1 MLSADILAGNLAALT
16 RAQGACPALGP
27 LRDSMRV
34 TLSGPHVN
42 IEVHSGDDGWQPID
56 APGETLAG
64 AAWLDE
70 PAAGASQAIVVG
82 AGLGYALERAER
94 LGIRKVV
101 AIEPDPGVATL
112 LLSRRDWSG
121 WFESGGLR
129 LLTGPDYRG
138 LADTARFLD
147 GLSDIPILANRARA
161 HAEPEPSARAAA
173 IAERLAQDAKANGQ
187 ARQRFAGPYLLQTL
201 TNLPAIAHE
210 GDVRA
215 LAGAFGRAPGIVVGA
230 GPSLDDNIGDL
241 RQLDD
246 RAVIIATD
254 TSLGPLLAGGVRPHL
269 VVGIDP
275 SALNAL
281 HLTTPEASG
290 DVMLAAEGSLHPSV
304 FPRFAGR
311 IVSFTVSDHEP
322 WPWLD
327 AAGLRRG
334 RLRAWGSVL
343 TSAFDLARHLGCDPI
358 VFAGADLAYTGMR
371 PYCRH
376 TIYDAQWQEWIDKGC
391 SRELLMEEYF
401 SRQPEA
407 YRDDL
412 HGERVR
418 TSPNL
423 VSFRDWLV
431 EQIARLPPARVINA
445 TGNGILHGG
454 GIRLA
459 TLHEALGEAPR
470 LEWVREI
477 LASKRA
483 ASCPSPGDRQRLDEW
498 LARASREPDRVPF
511 ERWMAFSGGTLTQD
525 EIRQALPSGIE

>member
-1 MLSADILAGNLAALT
+1 MFSPDILTGNLAALT
-16 RAQGACPALGP
+16 RAQGGCPALGA

-34 TLSGPHVN
+34 TMSGPHLNV
-42 IEVHSGDDGWQPID
+42 EVRVGTEEWRPID
-56 APGETLAG
+56 TPADTLAG
-64 AAWLDE
+64 TAWLDE
-70 PAAGASQAIVVG
+70 PDAGASQAIVVG
-82 AGLGYALERAER
+82 AGLGYALERAEQ

-121 WFESGGLR
+121 WFTSGGLR

-147 GLSDIPILANRARA
+147 GLHEIPILSSRVRAD
-161 HAEPEPSARAAA
+161 AEPEPLARAVAV
-173 IAERLAQDAKANGQ
+173 AERLAQEAKANGK

-201 TNLPAIAHE
+201 TNLPAIARE
-210 GDVRA
+210 GDAGA
-215 LAGAFGRAPGIVVGA
+215 LARAFEGTPGVVVGA
-230 GPSLDDNIGDL
+230 GPSLDDNLPAL
-241 RQLDD
+241 RQLQDQ
-246 RAVIIATD
+246 AVIVATD

-275 SALNAL
+275 SALNAQ
-281 HLTTPEASG
+281 HLTTPDGTG

-304 FPRFAGR
+304 LSRFAGR

-322 WPWLD
+322 WPWLE

-343 TSAFDLARHLGCDPI
+343 TSAFDLACHLGCDPI

-376 TIYDAQWQEWIDKGC
+376 TIYDAQWQAWIDKGC
-391 SRELLMEEYF
+391 SWELLMDEYF

-407 YRDDL
+407 YREDV

-431 EQIARLPPARVINA
+431 EQIARLPATTVINA
-445 TGNGILHGG
+445 TGHGILHGG

-459 TLHEALGEAPR
+459 TLPEAIGGAAR
-470 LEWVREI
+470 LDRVREI
-477 LASKRA
+477 LARKRA
-483 ASCPSPGDRQRLDEW
+483 ASCASPAERERLGAW
-498 LARASREPDRVPF
+498 LARAAREQDSVPF
-511 ERWMAFSGGTLTQD
+511 ERWITFSGGTLSRD
-525 EIRQALPSGIE
+525 EIRQALPAGTW

>member
-1 MLSADILAGNLAALT
+1 MFSPDILTGNLAALT
-16 RAQGACPALGP
+16 RAQGGCPALGP

-34 TLSGPHVN
+34 TLSGPHLNV
-42 IEVHSGDDGWQPID
+42 EVRWGAEGWRPID
-56 APGETLAG
+56 TPAETLAG
-64 AAWLDE
+64 TAWLDE
-70 PAAGASQAIVVG
+70 PGAGASQAIVVG

-121 WFESGGLR
+121 WFASGGLR

-147 GLSDIPILANRARA
+147 GLDDIPILSNRVRA
-161 HAEPEPSARAAA
+161 HAEPEPSAQAVAV
-173 IAERLAQDAKANGQ
+173 AERLAQDAQANGK

-201 TNLPAIAHE
+201 TNLPAIARE
-210 GDVRA
+210 GDVQA
-215 LAGAFGRAPGIVVGA
+215 LARAFEGAPGVVVGA
-230 GPSLDDNIGDL
+230 GPSLDENVGDL
-241 RQLDD
+241 RQLQD
-246 RAVIIATD
+246 RAIIIATD
-254 TSLGPLLAGGVRPHL
+254 TSLGPLLAGGVRPHI
-269 VVGIDP
+269 VVGIDS
-275 SALNAL
+275 SALNAQ
-281 HLTTPEASG
+281 HLTTPDG
-290 DVMLAAEGSLHPSV
+290 VDDVMLAAEGSLHPSA
-304 FPRFAGR
+304 FARFAGR

-343 TSAFDLARHLGCDPI
+343 TSAFDLARHMGCDPI

-391 SRELLMEEYF
+391 SWELLMEEYF

-407 YRDDL
+407 YGNDVN
-412 HGERVR
+412 GERVR

-431 EQIARLPPARVINA
+431 EQIARLTSTAVINA
-445 TGNGILHGG
+445 TGHGILHGG
-454 GIRLA
+454 GIRLG
-459 TLHEALGEAPR
+459 TLHDAIGGAAR
-470 LEWVREI
+470 LEGVREI
-477 LASKRA
+477 LARKRA
-483 ASCPSPGDRQRLDEW
+483 ASCPSRAERARLEAW
-498 LARASREPDRVPF
+498 LVSASREGADVPF
-511 ERWMAFSGGTLTQD
+511 ERWIAFSGGALSPDQ
-525 EIRQALPSGIE
+525 IRKALPPGIE